1 MNLRALEY
9 LVAVADLRSF
19 RRAATA
25 CGVSQPTLSVQ
36 VRKLEEELGVEL
48 VDRSAIPLSLTPA
61 GTSVVQRAR
70 TILAEAAAI
79 RLISLELHDSP
90 APIRLG
96 VFPTL
101 GPYLLPHVSAALRT
115 ALPRL
120 RLPLTEEKSITLAEW
135 LCAGTLD
142 AAVLALPVDDPQLEQ
157 RPLFREDFVVV
168 APAEHPLANTP
179 RVTRASLAGRELVLL
194 SDGHCLKSQVRDWA
208 AANGAVV
215 RNDYC
220 ATSLESLRH
229 TLLTDGGV
237 TLLPALTVLPP
248 VTPTPGLIIRRFAG
262 QAPFR
267 DVALVW
273 PRTSPRRRHLNALAP
288 FLVPPASECHGL
300 LRPL

>member
-9 LVAVADLRSF
+9 LVAVADRRSF

-61 GTSVVQRAR
+61 GTSVVERAR

-120 RLPLTEEKSITLAEW
+120 LLTEEKSSTLAEW
-135 LCAGTLD
+135 LCAGELD

-168 APAEHPLANTP
+168 APAGHPLANTT
-179 RVTRASLAGRELVLL
+179 RVTRSSLVGRELVLL

-248 VTPTPGLIIRRFAG
+248 VVPTPGLIVRRFAG

-273 PRTSPRRRHLNALAP
+273 PRTSPHRRHLRALAP
-288 FLVPPASECHGL
+288 LLVPPASECHGL

>member
-9 LVAVADLRSF
+9 LVAVADRRSF

-36 VRKLEEELGVEL
+36 VRKLEEELGVAL

-61 GTSVVQRAR
+61 GARVVERAR

-79 RLISLELHDSP
+79 RLISLELHDAP

-101 GPYLLPHVSAALRT
+101 GPYLLPHVSATLRT

-120 RLPLTEEKSITLAEW
+120 RLLLTEEKSSTLVEW
-135 LCAGTLD
+135 LRAGELD
-142 AAVLALPVDDPQLEQ
+142 AALLALPLDEAHLEQ
-157 RPLFREDFVVV
+157 RALFREDFVVV
-168 APAEHPLANTP
+168 APTEHPLANSA
-179 RVTRASLAGRELVLL
+179 RVASSALVGRELVLL
-194 SDGHCLKSQVRDWA
+194 ADGHCLKSQVRDWA
-208 AANGAVV
+208 VANGAII

-220 ATSLESLRH
+220 ATSLEALRH
-229 TLLTDGGV
+229 TLLTDGGM

-248 VTPTPGLIIRRFAG
+248 VAPVPGLIMRRFAG
-262 QAPFR
+262 QAPHR

-273 PRTSPRRRHLNALAP
+273 PRTSPHRRHLAALAP
-288 FLVPPASECHGL
+288 LLVPPPSECHGL
-300 LRPL
+300 LHPL